1 MVWVPA
7 VYPVVLRVSEDKKTL
22 TLPDGTVLTEGDYV
36 SLNGSTGEVFA
47 QKIKT
52 VPAAIS
58 GDFETFM
65 AWADKERK
73 LFLQALQETTAE

>member
-1 MVWVPA
+1 MLA
-7 VYPVVLRVSEDKKTL
+7 VVARGMGTCCVAGCGVLRVSEDKKIL

-52 VPAAIS
+52 VPALRLVAILKHS
-58 GDFETFM
+58 WLGLIK
-65 AWADKERK
+65 KENY
-73 LFLQALQETTAE
+73 